1 MKIKIPK
8 DSGHH
13 EYDLLMPVLSVCDYD
28 DKKYN
33 SNVVNVAVGKS
44 CQNMAEFDKE
54 RDRLFKAMFKKLCTG
69 TVKIAFIPDFD
80 PRYLSIDDKFKSIVY
95 NNGVNR
101 YILAEVCRHTI
112 TFGFSPDKKHIT
124 INYNNNAYVAANF
137 DNKWYVIMIDEFVG
151 NYIICGTL
159 DMDTTT
165 IEDLIS
171 YIEFETGW
179 PHYHGLLEE

>member
-8 DSGHH
+8 DSGHPD
-13 EYDLLMPVLSVCDYD
+13 YDLLIPVLSACDYD

-33 SNVVNVAVGKS
+33 CKTINVAVGKS
-44 CQNMAEFDKE
+44 CKNMTEFDRE
-54 RDRLFKAMFKKLCTG
+54 RDRLIKAMFNKLCTG
-69 TVKIAFIPDFD
+69 DVKIAFIPDFD
-80 PRYLSIDDKFKSIVY
+80 PRYLIINDKYKSIVY
-95 NNGVNR
+95 ENGVNR
-101 YILAEVCRHTI
+101 FILAEVCRHTI
-112 TFGFSPDKKHIT
+112 TFGVSPDKKHIT
-124 INYNNNAYVAANF
+124 INYNNVYVAANF
-137 DNKWYVIMIDEFVG
+137 DNKWYVIMIDESVG

-179 PHYHGLLEE
+179 LQYRDLLED